1 MRLRVR
7 VRVCVWA
14 NISEEVES
22 IDLASE
28 DFIMSLFVEKSPQ
41 NSPLGHYPREVWLDL
56 NTKSYKLPFFA
67 FHLILD
73 MSVFVCV

>member
-1 MRLRVR
+1 
-7 VRVCVWA
+7 
-14 NISEEVES
+14 
-22 IDLASE
+22 
-28 DFIMSLFVEKSPQ
+28 MSLFVKKSPQ